1 MNIKDRFQN
10 AWNAFMNKD
19 PTNLYSRNGIFSSYR
34 TDRPIRRVGSERSLM
49 TSALNRIALDVS
61 AINIL
66 HVRNDEEERYQ
77 YTIDSGLN
85 NCLSVE
91 ANIDQSGRALIKDIV
106 MSMFDEGCVAVVPV
120 DTTSDPIRGTFD
132 IKTLRAGKITAW
144 YPDRVTINLYNEL
157 TGMKQDVIL
166 PKRIVG
172 IVENPFYEIMN
183 EPNST
188 LQRLNRKIRLLDTID
203 DKTGSDKLNM
213 LIKLPY
219 GIKSELKRKQVETKM
234 ADLDTQ
240 LQNSK
245 YGIGYIDA
253 TDNIIQLN
261 RPLDNTLPT
270 QVDNLTK
277 LFLSQMGIT
286 QGILDGTADENTM
299 TNYYTR
305 VVEPILSAITDE
317 FKRKFLSK
325 TARTQHQSIEFFR
338 DPFKIMPI
346 SSVADVAD
354 KFTRNEVLSSN
365 EVRQIVG
372 RKPSDDPKADELRN
386 KNINQSSAEISN
398 QELLEEY

>member
-19 PTNLYSRNGIFSSYR
+19 PTNLYSHNGIFSSYR
-34 TDRPIRRVGSERSLM
+34 ADRTIRRVGSERSLM

-61 AINIL
+61 AIKIL

-120 DTTSDPIRGTFD
+120 DTTSDPVRGTFD